1 LLPSAEGVDIVM
13 INEVEIDKELPA
25 DLVIKESADDNK
37 VEKLQKRKK
46 FISFTLFVF
55 AFFLVI
61 TGIQALIFYS
71 KFLPQIDDTNGKLY
85 TLTLERTR
93 GEQLKNIQ
101 EKFQSLRTVVK
112 GQGEISSRI
121 ESIFEIMGEHFSGG
135 PLGTIEQV
143 QSELQITLQL
153 IQEKLAEEGAIVEVL
168 AQATNEITQLEKD
181 FEKLHEVYFIPY
193 EQLHSELQNT
203 PWYLWPTAGKLRNI
217 SGYLNAVTFNRAMY
231 LSQIGEIGTARVLLS
246 GMSANSDNHE
256 LLGLVY
262 YGLGRLQWEL
272 FLTRLEPEN
281 YFQAVNYLRQSLQAD
296 PESSLA
302 KRLFDYMLS
311 LTEAESTPGAGKG
324 DPTTLTEG
332 EAGAVQ
338 NPPPLF

>member
-13 INEVEIDKELPA
+13 NTEVETVNELPP
-25 DLVIKESADDNK
+25 DSNNEESLDVSK
-37 VEKLQKRKK
+37 VVNTQKRKK
-46 FISFTLFVF
+46 FISYTLFVF
-55 AFFLVI
+55 AFFLVF

-71 KFLPQIDDTNGKLY
+71 KYLPQIEDTNGKLFS
-85 TLTLERTR
+85 LTLEKTR
-93 GEQLKNIQ
+93 GEQLNIIQ
-101 EKFQSLRTVVK
+101 AKFQSLRTVVK
-112 GQGEISSRI
+112 GQSEISSRI
-121 ESIFEIMGEHFSGG
+121 EAVFEIMGEHFSGG

-143 QSELQITLQL
+143 QSELQLTQQL
-153 IQEKLAEEGAIVEVL
+153 IQEKLTEEGALVEVL
-168 AQATNEITQLEKD
+168 TQAANEITQLEKD
-181 FEKLHEVYFIPY
+181 FEKLHEVYFIPFD
-193 EQLHSELQNT
+193 QLHAELQNT
-203 PWYLWPTAGKLRNI
+203 PWYLWPTAGKLRNV

-246 GMSANSDNHE
+246 SMYANSDDHE

-281 YFQAVNYLRQSLQAD
+281 YFQATNYLRQSLQAD
-296 PESSLA
+296 PDSTLA